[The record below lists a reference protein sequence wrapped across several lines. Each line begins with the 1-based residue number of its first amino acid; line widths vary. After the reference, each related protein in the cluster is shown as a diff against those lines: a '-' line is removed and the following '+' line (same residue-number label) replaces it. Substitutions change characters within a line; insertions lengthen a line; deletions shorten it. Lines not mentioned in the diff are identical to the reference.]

1 MSKLNEALHTV
12 VPGAIVFT
20 AVAATAVANGGYFP
34 SAWGWPTL
42 SFLVL
47 VAGAVI
53 VADTI
58 AWTRLDWAMIGS
70 LVALVAWTALSALW
84 APGAGLPLKAAQLAL
99 VYATAVA
106 AYLAFGSR
114 RSAPV
119 LPVGML
125 CAVLPVAAYALA
137 TRLVPDHVGS
147 FDSTGGGYLLAVPVG
162 YSNALGFLCAIAA
175 LVALGVVAEGRRV
188 AARTAAAAAL
198 LVLVPTLYFTF
209 SRGAAAAFAL
219 GLVVAALC
227 ERRRLRFTTV
237 LLVTLPLPLLGAWL
251 GSRSPA
257 LSEVGHSFEDAAREG
272 HRLLAVLVALA
283 VAQAGVVAAL
293 ARLEPRLTVDRRVR
307 RGYVAGLALLA
318 VAVAVLG
325 LHLTGNPVSFAARAT
340 DAFRSDAAPSSGSLN
355 SRLVNLSSDYRLD
368 YWSAAWQEVREHP
381 MLGAGANEYRRYW
394 LRERPTSS
402 GVLNAH
408 SLYLETLADLGPVG
422 LFLLSVALVV
432 PLVAAAR
439 ARAGPLVP
447 AATGAYVAFLAHAGI
462 EWDWQLPVVVL
473 AGLACGAALVLSA
486 RPQAAARPLRNRV
499 RFAVLAAVVPL
510 SAFVFVTQLGNDALS
525 ASETAAAA
533 DEEASA
539 AVQARR
545 ARRWLPWSAE
555 PWQRLGEA
563 QLAAGHV
570 GAAARS
576 FREAVE
582 RDPDEWSA
590 WLDLALATR
599 GRERAEARARTIEL
613 NPRGPVAEALG
624 G

>member
-1 MSKLNEALHTV
+1 MGKLNHALRIV
-12 VPGAIVFT
+12 VPGTIVFT

-34 SAWGWPTL
+34 SEWGWPTL
-42 SFLVL
+42 AFVVL
-47 VAGAVI
+47 VAGVVI

-58 AWTRLDWAMIGS
+58 AWTRLDWAMVGG
-70 LVALVAWTALSALW
+70 LVGFVAWTALSALW

-99 VYATAVA
+99 VYATGVT

-137 TRLVPDHVGS
+137 TRVVPDHVGS
-147 FDSTGGGYLLAVPVG
+147 FDSTTGGYLLAVPVG

-175 LVALGVVAEGRRV
+175 LVALGVVAEGRRL
-188 AARTAAAAAL
+188 AARAAAAAAL
-198 LVLVPTLYFTF
+198 LLLVPTLYFTF
-209 SRGAAAAFAL
+209 SRGAAAAFVF
-219 GLVVAALC
+219 GLIVAALC
-227 ERRRLRFTTV
+227 DRRRLRFTMV

-257 LSEVGHSFEDAAREG
+257 LSEVGHSLEDAAREG

-283 VAQAGVVAAL
+283 IAQAGVVVGL
-293 ARLEPRLTVDRRVR
+293 ARLERRLIVDGRRR
-307 RGYVAGLALLA
+307 RAYVASLMMLA
-318 VAVAVLG
+318 VAVAAVG
-325 LHLTGNPVSFAARAT
+325 VARIGNPVSFAGRTT

-368 YWSAAWQEVREHP
+368 YWSAAWHEVREHP

-394 LRERPTSS
+394 LRYRPTSS

-422 LFLLSVALVV
+422 LLLLLVALVV

-486 RPQAAARPLRNRV
+486 RPEAAARPLRNRV
-499 RFAVLAAVVPL
+499 RLAALAAVVPL

-539 AVQARR
+539 AAEARR

-563 QLAAGHV
+563 QLAAGHI

-576 FREAVE
+576 FRESVE
-582 RDPDEWSA
+582 RDPDEWST
-590 WLDLALATR
+590 WLDLALATS
-599 GRERAEARARTIEL
+599 GQERAEARDRAIEL
-613 NPRGPVAEALG
+613 NPRGPVDEALG

>member
-1 MSKLNEALHTV
+1 MRKLNHALRIV

-20 AVAATAVANGGYFP
+20 GVAATALANGGYFP
-34 SAWGWPTL
+34 SEWGWPTL

-53 VADTI
+53 VADTSV
-58 AWTRLDWAMIGS
+58 WTRLDWAMVGS
-70 LVALVAWTALSALW
+70 LLAFVAWTELSAVW

-99 VYATAVA
+99 VYATGLA
-106 AYLAFGSR
+106 AYLALGSR

-119 LPVGML
+119 LPVGMF

-147 FDSTGGGYLLAVPVG
+147 FDSTAGGYLLAVPVG

-188 AARTAAAAAL
+188 AARSAAAAAL
-198 LVLVPTLYFTF
+198 LLLVPTLYFTF
-209 SRGAAAAFAL
+209 SRGAAAAFVL

-227 ERRRLRFTTV
+227 VRRRLRFTLV

-283 VAQAGVVAAL
+283 LAQAGVVVGL
-293 ARLEPRLTVDRRVR
+293 ARLERRPPVDRRLR
-307 RGYVAGLALLA
+307 RAYVATLMMLG
-318 VAVAVLG
+318 VAVAAIG
-325 LHLTGNPVSFAARAT
+325 LARIGNPVSFVGRAT
-340 DAFRSDAAPSSGSLN
+340 DAFRSDATPSSGSLN

-368 YWSAAWQEVREHP
+368 YWSAAWHEVREHP
-381 MLGAGANEYRRYW
+381 MLGAGANQYRRYW
-394 LRERPTSS
+394 LRYRPTSS

-408 SLYLETLADLGPVG
+408 SLYLETLADLGPIG
-422 LFLLSVALVV
+422 LLLLSVALAM

-439 ARAGPLVP
+439 ARNAPLVP

-473 AGLACGAALVLSA
+473 ASLACGAALLLSA
-486 RPQAAARPLRNRV
+486 RPQAATRPLRNRV
-499 RFAVLAAVVPL
+499 RFAALAAAVPL
-510 SAFVFVTQLGNDALS
+510 TAFVFVTHLGNDALS
-525 ASETAAAA
+525 ASERAAATDKVA
-533 DEEASA
+533 HA
-539 AVQARR
+539 ATEARR

-570 GAAARS
+570 EAAARS

-590 WLDLALATR
+590 WLDLALATH
-599 GRERAEARARTIEL
+599 GREQAEARARAIEL